1 MKRPTVAEI
10 LQRQLLNSFASGYYS
25 PGQKLPSEQQLAE
38 MFEVSR
44 ASVREALQS
53 LRNLGMIDV
62 RPGRGSYL
70 KHTEPADVV
79 RPSILAGLMSP
90 LTALDL
96 FEARGT
102 IEPTLAAFAA
112 KRATP
117 AELSSMEAFIDEYRV
132 ALSTRQRVSEL
143 SATFHLRVARLAH
156 SPVLTRCVESLLEIL
171 AVRGEFIEDQPGF
184 LEWEYQSH
192 VAVFEAI
199 KSGDARAASA
209 EMMSHLV
216 ASTNRYLE
224 ASEEQGAE
232 PLAERLGTMESHQG
246 FDLLRALTAES
257 TEGR

>member
-10 LQRQLLNSFASGYYS
+10 LQRQLLDSFASGYYT
-25 PGQKLPSEQQLAE
+25 PGQQLPTEKQLAE

-53 LRNLGMIDV
+53 LRNLGMIEV

-70 KHTEPADVV
+70 KHTEAADVV
-79 RPSILAGLMSP
+79 RPSILSGLMSP

-102 IEPTLAAFAA
+102 VEPTLAAFAA
-112 KRATP
+112 KRASRE
-117 AELSSMEAFIDEYRV
+117 ELASMETFIDQYRAV
-132 ALSTRQRVSEL
+132 LSTRQRVSEL

-156 SPVLTRCVESLLEIL
+156 SPVLTRFIESLLEIL
-171 AVRGEFIEDQPGF
+171 AARGEFIEGRPGF

-192 VAVFEAI
+192 VAVYEAI
-199 KSGDARAASA
+199 KSGDARKASA

-224 ASEEQGAE
+224 ASDSRGAE
-232 PLAERLGTMESHQG
+232 RVDTVEQHQG
-246 FDLLRALTAES
+246 HDLLRALS
-257 TEGR
+257 SQSREGG